1 MSDAI
6 CTQVTEILAHAG
18 VTYAAEYRGE
28 KRNALGGNTPMDQ
41 WTCVFTRIEGR
52 AQIVEFDYFTGL
64 GHRKAPAGVTRA
76 FDKVRLAKPRA
87 PHPAGVLHSLILDS
101 SAADQSFES
110 WCGDFGYDTDSRKA
124 FATYEACQQNAD
136 KLRGF
141 FTRETLESLTS
152 ALQDY

>member
-6 CTQVTEILAHAG
+6 RTQVTEILAHAG

-76 FDKVRLAKPRA
+76 FDKVRMAQPQA
-87 PHPAGVLHSLILDS
+87 PHPADLLHSLILDS
-101 SAADQSFES
+101 SAAEQSFAS
-110 WCGDFGYDTDSRKA
+110 WCDEFGYDTDSRKA
-124 FATYEACQQNAD
+124 LATYEACQQEAD

-141 FTRETLESLTS
+141 FARETLGSLTD